1 MPTNIPASPRRSLA
15 AGARPAK
22 ASETPGWSEADVATL
37 RRMWRAF
44 LPVWAM
50 AADLRRS
57 RKAVQALARELDLP
71 YRTPAAVERAGRM
84 RITSASLRRA
94 RAAEEDL
101 YPVAISAPDAGRLA
115 AGYGL
120 DWSGRRGDLPVLNA
134 ALERAGQRPV
144 YVPFRQLRP

>member
-1 MPTNIPASPRRSLA
+1 M
-15 AGARPAK
+15 
-22 ASETPGWSEADVATL
+22 ATL

-50 AADLRRS
+50 AEDLRRS
-57 RKAVQALARELDLP
+57 RKAVQALVRELDLP
-71 YRTPAAVERAGRM
+71 YRAPTAVERAGRM

-101 YPVAISAPDAGRLA
+101 YPAAISAPDAGRLA

-120 DWSGRRGDLPVLNA
+120 DWSGRRGDLAALNA